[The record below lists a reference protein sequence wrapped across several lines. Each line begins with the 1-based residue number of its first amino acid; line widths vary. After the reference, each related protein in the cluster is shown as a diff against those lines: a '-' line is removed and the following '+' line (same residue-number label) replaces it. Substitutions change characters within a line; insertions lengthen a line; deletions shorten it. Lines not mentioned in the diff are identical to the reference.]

1 MSENYNFVYISSVAF
16 DYSRSSTYLDP
27 SAEPKYII
35 NGGFI
40 DRIRKIRQIL
50 NTTNRHLNIFVVM
63 SPSHSL
69 VILLKLFRVKKII
82 LDAGW
87 PLADSTLNKFTI
99 SSISKKLKNIAIDA
113 ITFRIS
119 NVILVESPEQEAH
132 ICKFYRVSKKKLRSI
147 YTGVS
152 IHRFDCEAKR
162 PKELPNLVGR
172 KNYMLFRG
180 KMNKESGL
188 NSILDLY
195 LSLPEDFFLVIA
207 TNKKII
213 KPLPERIIVLDR
225 LLEDSEIKW
234 LYENSI
240 ASFGQF
246 GNSRRMSRSIPH
258 KFFESVEF
266 NIPYLTPIYAP
277 IMRLLGPE
285 YKFWVTKQNHF
296 DYELLFKIEKFE
308 YPLDLKKNLN
318 SNNLQI
324 QFNDA
329 LRSLSR

>member
-1 MSENYNFVYISSVAF
+1 MGGALFTINLTGRFQRNHCIRNF
-16 DYSRSSTYLDP
+16 P
-27 SAEPKYII
+27 
-35 NGGFI
+35 
-40 DRIRKIRQIL
+40 
-50 NTTNRHLNIFVVM
+50 
-63 SPSHSL
+63 
-69 VILLKLFRVKKII
+69 VKKRTGPTTWLHLERSGSNQQIPGPGI
-82 LDAGW
+82 VDGGISCINDL
-87 PLADSTLNKFTI
+87 LNDGVI
-99 SSISKKLKNIAIDA
+99 KK
-113 ITFRIS
+113 
-119 NVILVESPEQEAH
+119 E
-132 ICKFYRVSKKKLRSI
+132 
-147 YTGVS
+147 
-152 IHRFDCEAKR
+152 
-162 PKELPNLVGR
+162 ELPNLVGK

-285 YKFWVTKQNHF
+285 YKFWATEQNHF
-296 DYELLFKIEKFE
+296 DYKLFFKIEKFE
-308 YPLDLKKNLN
+308 YPLDLKKKLN
-318 SNNLQI
+318 SNYLQI